1 MPDTTTT
8 SSNEADFD
16 HSGLDWII
24 TAYDEEFTEGMEGGD
39 AFKRHDL
46 VSKWYKWCDRQY
58 PDASSQDWAG
68 KVDEAGEHVDI
79 RVLIRG
85 QPIAGY
91 SILRFLE
98 ACYAVDKALCGTD
111 AEAFA
116 EVRSWHMPEEMSAYN
131 YLLSGDMIQ
140 WWVKELAEL
149 ENEIE
154 SSSSNLI
161 SLTWKIMDLGRC
173 LTRLEAV
180 VESGSGI
187 GTNIWTTMEEENGSV
202 PPAGTFGAIFDR
214 EQGLKDSLGI
224 LRKAL
229 ERRKQRD
236 ATSDVPPTTSS
247 HGYVE
252 STGIRR
258 RIPRAASL
266 VSEND
271 PREVQTDSDTTE
283 NHTVTTERVTRAPDA
298 PPPTW
303 INTYQK
309 ATLMFRLAMGLVNT
323 SATRYRANGR
333 ERVPHGYV
341 SYPRHIADHE
351 LV

>member
-1 MPDTTTT
+1 MPDTT
-8 SSNEADFD
+8 SSNEGDLG
-16 HSGLDWII
+16 HPCLDRIRYS
-24 TAYDEEFTEGMEGGD
+24 YDEEFMEGMDVGD
-39 AFKRHDL
+39 VLKRHDL

-58 PDASSQDWAG
+58 PDASLQDWAG

-91 SILRFLE
+91 AILRFLE

-116 EVRSWHMPEEMSAYN
+116 EVRLWHMPEEMSAYK

-154 SSSSNLI
+154 SPSSNLI
-161 SLTWKIMDLGRC
+161 SLSWKIMDLGRC
-173 LTRLEAV
+173 ITRLEVV
-180 VESGSGI
+180 VESSSGI
-187 GTNIWTTMEEENGSV
+187 GTNIEENGSV
-202 PPAGTFGAIFDR
+202 PPAGTYGAIFDR

-236 ATSDVPPTTSS
+236 ATADVQPPATSS

-252 STGIRR
+252 SSG
-258 RIPRAASL
+258 
-266 VSEND
+266 
-271 PREVQTDSDTTE
+271 
-283 NHTVTTERVTRAPDA
+283 
-298 PPPTW
+298 
-303 INTYQK
+303 
-309 ATLMFRLAMGLVNT
+309 
-323 SATRYRANGR
+323 
-333 ERVPHGYV
+333 
-341 SYPRHIADHE
+341 
-351 LV
+351 